1 MMTIAFP
8 LLLAFGGGIVSFVSP
23 CVLPLVPVYLT
34 VITGL
39 DGRRQGTL
47 ATDTRTRSLRTVT
60 YSMLFVAGFSAV
72 FVALG
77 TAASVVGR
85 SLVVNH
91 AVLTHA
97 AGAVVVVMAVFLA
110 GSQLVSLPRLYGER
124 RLRVRPDRWGP
135 LGAVA
140 IGAAFGFGWTP
151 CIGPVLASVLSV
163 ASTQGQAAQGA
174 ALLGAYSLGL
184 GVPFL
189 VGGLVLDRFAGL
201 TAGLRAHLR
210 GVTLVSAALLAGLG
224 ALLITGQLSLIDS
237 AASGL

>member
-1 MMTIAFP
+1 MIPVAFP

-39 DGRRQGTL
+39 DGRTPATL
-47 ATDTRTRSLRTVT
+47 TSESRTPNLRTVK
-60 YSMLFVAGFSAV
+60 YSILFVAGFSAV

-77 TAASVVGR
+77 SAASVLGR
-85 SLVVNH
+85 TLIVNH
-91 AVLTHA
+91 TVMTRA

-140 IGAAFGFGWTP
+140 IGVAFGFGWTP
-151 CIGPVLASVLSV
+151 CIGPILASVLSV
-163 ASTQGQAAQGA
+163 ASTQGQAVRGA

-189 VGGLVLDRFAGL
+189 VGGLVLGRFSEL
-201 TAGLRAHLR
+201 TSGLRRHLR
-210 GVTLVSAALLAGLG
+210 AVTLVSAALLAGLG
-224 ALLITGQLSLIDS
+224 ALLITGELSLIDS
-237 AASGL
+237 AVSRS

>member
-1 MMTIAFP
+1 MIPVAFP

-23 CVLPLVPVYLT
+23 CVLPLVPVYLS

-39 DGRRQGTL
+39 DARAESAGGGQKP
-47 ATDTRTRSLRTVT
+47 SLRTVR

-72 FVALG
+72 FVTLG
-77 TAASVVGR
+77 SAATVVGR
-85 SLVVNH
+85 AAIVNH
-91 AVLTHA
+91 TALTRS
-97 AGAVVVVMAVFLA
+97 AGALVVVMAVFLA

-124 RLRVRPDRWGP
+124 RVRVRPDRWGP

-140 IGAAFGFGWTP
+140 VGAAFGFGWTP
-151 CIGPVLASVLSV
+151 CIGPILASVLGV
-163 ASTQGQAAQGA
+163 ASTEGHAARGA

-189 VGGLVLDRFAGL
+189 VGGLVLGRFAEL
-201 TAGLRAHLR
+201 TAGLRRHLR
-210 GVTLVSAALLAGLG
+210 SVTLVSAALLAGLG
-224 ALLITGQLSLIDS
+224 ALLITGELSLIDS